1 MTEPAAAGARRDAG
15 PQVAPQA
22 GPASGGTPAPRR
34 RDAARSRELLLQ
46 AAIELFADRGF
57 DRTTTRDIGERAG
70 VDPALIARYF
80 GGKVQLYLAA
90 VRAEQGDQP
99 PADLLAED
107 RLHGLLNRF
116 ERRGL
121 GPSFAAVMLPG
132 DNSEVQRAA
141 RAHLQERLVD
151 PLRERLA
158 ADGVERPRLRAEV
171 ATAAFVGVLMAR
183 SSGAFA
189 ELTDAET
196 AELEPLLRSLLAA
209 LRD

>member
-1 MTEPAAAGARRDAG
+1 LSEPTAAPHHRDAEAQAPAAPGAGTA
-15 PQVAPQA
+15 
-22 GPASGGTPAPRR
+22 APRR

-57 DRTTTRDIGERAG
+57 DRTTTREIGERAG

-107 RLHGLLNRF
+107 RLHWLLDRF

-121 GPSFAAVMLPG
+121 GPSFSSVMLPG

-141 RAHLQERLVD
+141 RAHIHERLVD
-151 PLRERLA
+151 PLRRRLA
-158 ADGVERPRLRAEV
+158 ADGVERSQLRAELAV
-171 ATAAFVGVLMAR
+171 AAFAGVLMAR
-183 SSGAFA
+183 SGGAFA
-189 ELTDAET
+189 ELSGVEA
-196 AELEPLLRSLLAA
+196 AELEPLLRELLESL
-209 LRD
+209 RG